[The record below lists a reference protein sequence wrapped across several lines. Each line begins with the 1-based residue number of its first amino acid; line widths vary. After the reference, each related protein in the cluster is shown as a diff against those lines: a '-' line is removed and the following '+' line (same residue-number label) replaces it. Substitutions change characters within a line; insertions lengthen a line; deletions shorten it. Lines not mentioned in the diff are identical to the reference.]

1 MKTAVAYLR
10 KSTNE
15 AGKQNHSWDRQLH
28 SIQSWAD
35 RNGVELVGIYREA
48 VSGKYGLDQ
57 RPELQAAF
65 STGEVVVVSSVDRLS
80 RNVAVGSA
88 LLADRKIVVADLGM
102 DVDSLILNIL
112 LAVAQKER
120 EMISNRVKEG
130 MARAKARGV
139 KLGGFS
145 EEQHLKA
152 REANRAR
159 GDRTVET
166 YAPMINRAR
175 QAGARSSREIASFL
189 NEFGVKSP
197 RGGSISHRFVLRCL
211 AKMEA

>member
-10 KSTNE
+10 KSTND
-15 AGKQNHSWDRQLH
+15 KQAHSFDRQLH

-35 RNGVELVGIYREA
+35 RNGVELVGVYREA
-48 VSGKYGLDQ
+48 VSGKFGLDQ

-65 STGEVVVVSSVDRLS
+65 ATGETVVVSSVDRLS

-112 LAVAQKER
+112 LAVAEKER
-120 EMISNRVKEG
+120 QMISTRVKEG

-139 KLGGFS
+139 QLGNPKLN
-145 EEQHLKA
+145 EA
-152 REANRAR
+152 RKKSNEANRAK

-175 QAGARSSREIASFL
+175 QAGASSSREIASFL

-197 RGGSISHRFVLRCL
+197 RGGSISHKFVLRVL
-211 AKMEA
+211 AKMEG